1 MGFQQ
6 GLSGLNAS
14 AKNLDVIGHNIA
26 NANTTGFKASR
37 TEFAAMIASAIGAS
51 SGTNSGIG
59 VEVSAIAQQF
69 NQGNLTVTGNSLDV
83 AINGNGFFTLQMPD
97 GSRAYTRAGNFKLD
111 NVGNVVTNDGAQV
124 MGYPIDPVTG
134 LRTSSTAVPL
144 TFPTTAP
151 IPARQTTAIKTA
163 FNLDARTPN
172 AKGDPGATPPVA
184 ATPRTTYGT
193 SLNVYDSQGVATPL
207 SFYFEKNGA
216 NTWDIYNQLDDLTTT
231 PPTVPAITGRLIAD
245 KNGAV
250 AATLEPVA
258 TSVANADPA
267 LTQKDD
273 FPTSFTYRFYGP
285 DDQGVYAIRETTLSF
300 TNPEDAWDFTYS
312 DAPTNSLVASAR
324 LKDNLVDYA
333 GGTSPAGGTFG
344 VADLTDAPAAA
355 KQSFELALMVN
366 PSPANPNS
374 PTAPGSNPA
383 PGSYPV
389 TLDLNNVTQFGTKFA
404 VSELSQDG
412 YTSGELTGINV
423 ENNGMIMTRYSNGV
437 TRAEGQV
444 ALASFRNTQGL
455 AAVGG
460 NNWVET
466 YESGQPVM
474 GAPTDGNF
482 GALRAGALEDSNVDL
497 TAELVNMMTA
507 QRAYQA
513 NAQTIKTQ
521 DQVMSTLVNLR

>member
-124 MGYPIDPVTG
+124 MGYPIDPMTG

-258 TSVANADPA
+258 TSVANANPA
-267 LTQKDD
+267 LTEKDD

-285 DDQGVYAIRETTLSF
+285 DDQGVYAIRETMLSF

-389 TLDLNNVTQFGTKFA
+389 TLDLNKVTQFGTKFA

-466 YESGQPVM
+466 YESGQPVL

>member
-1 MGFQQ
+1 
-6 GLSGLNAS
+6 
-14 AKNLDVIGHNIA
+14 
-26 NANTTGFKASR
+26 
-37 TEFAAMIASAIGAS
+37 
-51 SGTNSGIG
+51 
-59 VEVSAIAQQF
+59 
-69 NQGNLTVTGNSLDV
+69 
-83 AINGNGFFTLQMPD
+83 
-97 GSRAYTRAGNFKLD
+97 
-111 NVGNVVTNDGAQV
+111 
-124 MGYPIDPVTG
+124 
-134 LRTSSTAVPL
+134 
-144 TFPTTAP
+144 
-151 IPARQTTAIKTA
+151 
-163 FNLDARTPN
+163 
-172 AKGDPGATPPVA
+172 
-184 ATPRTTYGT
+184 
-193 SLNVYDSQGVATPL
+193 
-207 SFYFEKNGA
+207 
-216 NTWDIYNQLDDLTTT
+216 
-231 PPTVPAITGRLIAD
+231 
-245 KNGAV
+245 
-250 AATLEPVA
+250 
-258 TSVANADPA
+258 
-267 LTQKDD
+267 
-273 FPTSFTYRFYGP
+273 
-285 DDQGVYAIRETTLSF
+285 
-300 TNPEDAWDFTYS
+300 
-312 DAPTNSLVASAR
+312 
-324 LKDNLVDYA
+324 
-333 GGTSPAGGTFG
+333 
-344 VADLTDAPAAA
+344 
-355 KQSFELALMVN
+355 MVN

-383 PGSYPV
+383 PSEFPV

-466 YESGQPVM
+466 YESGQPVL